1 MSHARRTMSLACAAV
16 MFAAAAVSVTTVG
29 ACGNPVT
36 DDAIEFWGDE
46 DPAVPASEF
55 HRPGQPC
62 VLCHSTAGGASP
74 KLVLGG
80 TIFADQRSFLPVEGA
95 EVVVYDAVGDVY
107 PMVTNCIGNFYLKD
121 EGDIP
126 QFPLAVEVRCP
137 TYDAD
142 GNKLEI
148 TKLVSMN
155 SWVSRDGSCATC
167 HSLLG
172 TQNDSTGWIFCNDPT
187 TITSNVYPPISDGCA
202 GVPPQSGNG
211 DGDGDGSGNGDGMGN
226 GMGDGG

>member
-95 EVVVYDAVGDVY
+95 EVVVYDADRKSVV
-107 PMVTNCIGNFYLKD
+107 
-121 EGDIP
+121 
-126 QFPLAVEVRCP
+126 
-137 TYDAD
+137 
-142 GNKLEI
+142 
-148 TKLVSMN
+148 
-155 SWVSRDGSCATC
+155 
-167 HSLLG
+167 
-172 TQNDSTGWIFCNDPT
+172 
-187 TITSNVYPPISDGCA
+187 
-202 GVPPQSGNG
+202 
-211 DGDGDGSGNGDGMGN
+211 
-226 GMGDGG
+226 